1 MATLIRNTHHLNDLH
16 FCLNSQVV
24 EEDLEVLLHLD
35 RVVLELRHGEDSQL
49 AVLPGTVLAQQEGQQ
64 HQQTAVMHNPPHVNE
79 AADLKRKKKN
89 SNTSI
94 VKVVKK

>member
-1 MATLIRNTHHLNDLH
+1 
-16 FCLNSQVV
+16 VV

-35 RVVLELRHGEDSQL
+35 RVVLKLRHGEDSQL

-79 AADLKRKKKN
+79 AADLEHKN
-89 SNTSI
+89 NKNVSTYNTRFENGQIKITS
-94 VKVVKK
+94 